1 MLAAF
6 YRRTTQDSVVE
17 AAAVQGQQAAELLPV
32 GSESLAYVRL
42 FLLLYGPL
50 LYGLLLFV
58 CPLVFVY

>member
-1 MLAAF
+1 
-6 YRRTTQDSVVE
+6 VVE

-42 FLLLYGPL
+42 FLLLYAPL

-58 CPLVFVY
+58 CPSVFVY